1 MLRLNNQIR
10 LNQTEQSVFAELS
23 VDSTKAPT
31 TVEEN
36 NRRAQLAA
44 KTWAETGTAE
54 GDLLASLAED
64 LFIAA

>member
-1 MLRLNNQIR
+1 MLRFNNQIR
-10 LNQTEQSVFAELS
+10 LTQPEQSVFAKLA
-23 VDSTKAPT
+23 VDHSKAPT
-31 TVEEN
+31 SVEEN

-64 LFIAA
+64 LFIPA

>member
-36 NRRAQLAA
+36 NRRAQLAT